1 MDYPIRHDGR
11 RILGGSIRP
20 AAYNTWSRQG
30 CPYDLS
36 IDLGDLSVFAQRYWL
51 WWEALQPA
59 GRLNSDGNLIT
70 IEEFEGVVQGMDDWD
85 GLEKCCGKDGIV
97 QVLLFL
103 LWWGDAVNSA
113 GARPDEWLEWDTAVQ
128 DFRDVLCLMM
138 GTPGFEKVARKHARA
153 RLAADKADNENGG
166 NGIVKPIKGSQKRKA
181 GNTSHDKPSKRA
193 KATQRAVDKASTS
206 NAKGSRKR
214 KADAPTVT
222 DKPTKRAKATI
233 ATTATTAPSTTT
245 IAASTAT
252 AATSATTTATTA
264 TTATTVTTATTAS
277 STTTAVEGEG
287 RTLRNRETLVKSF
300 KVRLAKA

>member
-1 MDYPIRHDGR
+1 EEDQPGPEPARATRRSALADDADIDSGRTHEIWSYRSTDRWSLHIRDIFGAVQRGRDWGLAFATAVYAFFKLEDHMDYPIRHDGR

-59 GRLNSDGNLIT
+59 GRHNSDGNLIT

-214 KADAPTVT
+214 KADAPT
-222 DKPTKRAKATI
+222 
-233 ATTATTAPSTTT
+233 
-245 IAASTAT
+245 
-252 AATSATTTATTA
+252 
-264 TTATTVTTATTAS
+264 
-277 STTTAVEGEG
+277 
-287 RTLRNRETLVKSF
+287 
-300 KVRLAKA
+300 